1 MAPLLLVAL
10 LAVCLLLFLA
20 IRRVE
25 TVVLREGRLS
35 LSLHQEKQR
44 RSQKSDFVSMVSHE
58 LRTTLQAIGTAADL
72 MERFGD
78 QMSEPERSA
87 ETRTNRVPA
96 GTLCRLLND
105 VLVSATTGA
114 PAHGGS
120 KCEGDV

>member
-58 LRTTLQAIGTAADL
+58 LRTPLQAIGTAADL
-72 MERFGD
+72 LERFGD
-78 QMSEPERSA
+78 QMSEPARREA
-87 ETRTNRVPA
+87 TRPHRAQNGR
-96 GTLCRLLND
+96 
-105 VLVSATTGA
+105 
-114 PAHGGS
+114 GS
-120 KCEGDV
+120 GMESMCKYV

>member
-58 LRTTLQAIGTAADL
+58 LRTPLQAIGPPADL
-72 MERFGD
+72 LERFGD
-78 QMSEPERSA
+78 QRSDEHTSELQSLMRRSYA
-87 ETRTNRVPA
+87 VFCLKTKTN
-96 GTLCRLLND
+96 
-105 VLVSATTGA
+105 
-114 PAHGGS
+114 H
-120 KCEGDV
+120 